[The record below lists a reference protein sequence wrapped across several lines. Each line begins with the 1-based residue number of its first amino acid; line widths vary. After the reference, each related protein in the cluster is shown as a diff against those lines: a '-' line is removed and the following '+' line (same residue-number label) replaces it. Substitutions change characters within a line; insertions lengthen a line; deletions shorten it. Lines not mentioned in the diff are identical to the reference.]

1 MAERDVDLLRA
12 WASGDESAGRAF
24 YRRYAT
30 AIAEFI
36 GRKVDG
42 DAADLVQRT
51 FVACL
56 EAVQAGRTIDNPRA
70 FAYRV
75 ARNEIYDYWKA
86 RQRDAGRFDPYETS
100 LRQLGTSP
108 TSHFARGERGQQ
120 LLRALEAIP
129 LEAQIALEL
138 FYWED
143 LSMNEVAEAL
153 GVSRT
158 AALSR
163 VHRARQQVRD
173 ELQRQTRAAA
183 REAALAAL
191 DGWIG
196 KDAPT

>member
-1 MAERDVDLLRA
+1 MGERDVDLLRA
-12 WASGDESAGRAF
+12 WADGDDEAGRAF

-30 AIAEFI
+30 PIAEFI

-51 FVACL
+51 FMACL
-56 EAVQAGRTIDNPRA
+56 EAAQAGRAIDNPRA

-86 RQRDAGRFDPYETS
+86 RRRDAARFDPYETS

-108 TSHFARGERGQQ
+108 TSHFARGEQGQRM
-120 LLRALEAIP
+120 LRALEAIP
-129 LEAQIALEL
+129 LESQIALEL
-138 FYWED
+138 FYWEE
-143 LSMNEVAEAL
+143 LSMAEVAEAL
-153 GVSRT
+153 GVTRT

-173 ELQRQTRAAA
+173 ELTRQTRAAA
-183 REAALAAL
+183 RAAALTAL
-191 DGWIG
+191 DDWIG
-196 KDAPT
+196 KDDPT